1 MNISVKLSSNVCIA
15 QISNLNLA
23 PKTNKLNKLVSAY
36 HQGLSEAIRMLFI
49 LKHSAED
56 MKESVVLRE
65 TSLGDSDMPPHFLGF
80 WRGRRG
86 CRIT

>member
-56 MKESVVLRE
+56 MKESVVLRD
-65 TSLGDSDMPPHFLGF
+65 TSLSDSDLPPPFLGF
-80 WRGRRG
+80 WWGG
-86 CRIT
+86 VGVGIT